1 MWVPS
6 SAETWLL
13 YCKLW
18 KHNLC
23 NRCPDMILFME
34 KVYMFYKWFYHLIL
48 NDLLTGVHCFVS
60 SEHIPCGFYMYISSV
75 NPLAQCV

>member
-1 MWVPS
+1 
-6 SAETWLL
+6 
-13 YCKLW
+13 
-18 KHNLC
+18 
-23 NRCPDMILFME
+23 MILFME

-75 NPLAQCV
+75 NPLARCVEMPDVVRFYLVYVIR